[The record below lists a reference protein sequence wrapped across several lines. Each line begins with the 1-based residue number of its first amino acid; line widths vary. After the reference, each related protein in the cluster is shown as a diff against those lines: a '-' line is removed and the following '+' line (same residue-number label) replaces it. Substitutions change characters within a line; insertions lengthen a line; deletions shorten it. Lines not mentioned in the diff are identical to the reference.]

1 MQQARSP
8 VREDRRDAVVVF
20 LGDEIIVTRDPF
32 EKQGVERCLFA
43 IARMQMILDIGGGRD
58 W

>member
-1 MQQARSP
+1 
-8 VREDRRDAVVVF
+8 VVF

-32 EKQGVERCLFA
+32 EEQGVERCLFA
-43 IARMQMILDIGGGRD
+43 IARMQMIFDIGGGRD